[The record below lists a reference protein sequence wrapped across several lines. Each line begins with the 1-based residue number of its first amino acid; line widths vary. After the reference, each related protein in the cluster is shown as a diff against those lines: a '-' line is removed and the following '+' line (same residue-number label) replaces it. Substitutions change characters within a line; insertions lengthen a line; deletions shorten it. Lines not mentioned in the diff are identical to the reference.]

1 MGDKG
6 EGEVKNLK
14 KGDVVYRPM
23 IANCF
28 RICHMQN
35 KDRFFLFGATL
46 VFPNECLDRTFIR
59 GKLM

>member
-35 KDRFFLFGATL
+35 KDRLFFYL
-46 VFPNECLDRTFIR
+46 VLLKFSPMNALIGYLL
-59 GKLM
+59 GKN